1 MRNHQKS
8 GKARFQDADVRSVIE
23 AAAQSK
29 STTSQAP
36 SGSRSS
42 AIQSRR
48 PGTSRIERASVA
60 RPQVDPAIAAVKRY
74 SGIRILGTDP
84 DALAKLNL
92 KLASLLSLQ
101 ENMARTNEFLANND
115 RAGLLRY
122 GYSAEGVEELF
133 LCGPG
138 QQPGYSRQELANM
151 ALNVERVR
159 DRIAELTRNME
170 RPAKIEQ
177 GRDYAY
183 QEDPDQQR
191 VLFVFPS
198 KPALSVRQL
207 LGQSG
212 FRWSVTRSA
221 WMRPMSE
228 NSIEAAENVRQALN
242 QFPEI
247 LVSKGKNTLH

>member
-1 MRNHQKS
+1 MRNYQKS
-8 GKARFQDADVRSVIE
+8 GKARFKDADISSVIE
-23 AAAQSK
+23 AAAQNN

-36 SGSRSS
+36 AGSRSS
-42 AIQSRR
+42 AIQLRR
-48 PGTSRIERASVA
+48 PGVTKLERASGA
-60 RPQVDPAIAAVKRY
+60 HAQVDPAIEAVKRY

-115 RAGLLRY
+115 RVGLLQY

-133 LCGPG
+133 LCGSG
-138 QQPGYSRQELANM
+138 QQPGYSPQELANM

-170 RPAKIEQ
+170 RPAKTEQ

-183 QEDPDQQR
+183 QEDPEQQR
-191 VLFVFPS
+191 VLFMFPS

-221 WMRPMSE
+221 WTRPMSE

-242 QFPEI
+242 QFTEI
-247 LVSKGKNTLH
+247 LAPKGKITLH